1 MDQRVD
7 NERRLE
13 TAPGR
18 EAKPAVGQA
27 RPDGPWLERL
37 RARRR
42 MVLILTALVIV
53 AVAATVYWW
62 VNSVAYE
69 STDDAFIDARTV
81 PVSAQISAAIVDV
94 PVTDNQLVEAGAV
107 LLRLDDRDY
116 RAQVDQAKAQMSQA
130 QASITSVEAQVAAQQ
145 ARIEQAEKQTAQA
158 QAALTFA
165 KQEDDRYQRLVKTGA
180 VTVEQAQQYT
190 SNFLQVQASFAAA
203 ERNESATRMQLP
215 VLQAQRTQ
223 AEAQVEQARAALEQ
237 AETNL
242 SRTTITAPV
251 AGRIARLTAAKGAY
265 AAVGQALIMFVPREV
280 WVTANFKE
288 TQLRSVPS
296 RRPGDDQDRRLSRA
310 TSSKATST
318 ASRRAA
324 APPSACCR
332 RKTRPAT
339 TSRSSSACRS
349 RSFSTSRPTSCSAP
363 ACRSSR
369 PSGCDERSAAAT
381 AGGRESRSAAGDRNP
396 WLIAIVVSIAT
407 FMVVLDTAIANV
419 ALRYIAGSLAVE
431 RRREHL
437 GDHHLP
443 RRQRCRSAD
452 QRLAL
457 QRDRAQ
463 ALLHAVRCGLH
474 RRLAAVRPA
483 PAASARCCCSA
494 SCRGSAAA
502 ACRPASRR
510 CSRIRFRRRSAPQA
524 FALYGVAVIV
534 APTVG
539 PTIGGWITDNYSWHW
554 IFFINVPIG
563 SFRSPWCSG
572 WWWSREVLERERRER
587 LADGLKI
594 DWQGFVLVALSFGS
608 LEVVLDRGQ
617 IEDWFHSSLHHRPSP
632 TIALCSFLFFIPW
645 ELTHSDPI
653 VDIRLLCRR
662 QFGMAFLVM
671 MAVGAILFGSTQITP
686 QLMQTNFR
694 LHRDAVRPRADA
706 WAASPC

>member
-53 AVAATVYWW
+53 AVAATVFWW

-116 RAQVDQAKAQMSQA
+116 RAQADQAKAQMSQA

-251 AGRIARLTAAKGAY
+251 AGRIARLTAAKGVY

-288 TQLRSVPS
+288 TQLRSV
-296 RRPGDDQDRRLSRA
+296 RPGDSVTIKIDAFPHHKFKGHVD
-310 TSSKATST
+310 
-318 ASRRAA
+318 
-324 APPSACCR
+324 
-332 RKTRPAT
+332 
-339 TSRSSSACRS
+339 
-349 RSFSTSRPTSCSAP
+349 
-363 ACRSSR
+363 
-369 PSGCDERSAAAT
+369 
-381 AGGRESRSAAGDRNP
+381 
-396 WLIAIVVSIAT
+396 SIQ
-407 FMVVLDTAIANV
+407 
-419 ALRYIAGSLAVE
+419 AGSGTAFSLLPAENATGNYVKIVQRVPVKIVFDE
-431 RRREHL
+431 QPDVLL
-437 GDHHLP
+437 GP
-443 RRQRCRSAD
+443 GMS
-452 QRLAL
+452 
-457 QRDRAQ
+457 
-463 ALLHAVRCGLH
+463 V
-474 RRLAAVRPA
+474 V
-483 PAASARCCCSA
+483 
-494 SCRGSAAA
+494 
-502 ACRPASRR
+502 
-510 CSRIRFRRRSAPQA
+510 
-524 FALYGVAVIV
+524 
-534 APTVG
+534 PTV
-539 PTIGGWITDNYSWHW
+539 
-554 IFFINVPIG
+554 
-563 SFRSPWCSG
+563 R
-572 WWWSREVLERERRER
+572 
-587 LADGLKI
+587 
-594 DWQGFVLVALSFGS
+594 
-608 LEVVLDRGQ
+608 
-617 IEDWFHSSLHHRPSP
+617 
-632 TIALCSFLFFIPW
+632 
-645 ELTHSDPI
+645 
-653 VDIRLLCRR
+653 
-662 QFGMAFLVM
+662 
-671 MAVGAILFGSTQITP
+671 
-686 QLMQTNFR
+686 
-694 LHRDAVRPRADA
+694 VR
-706 WAASPC
+706 

>member
-53 AVAATVYWW
+53 AVAATVFWW

-116 RAQVDQAKAQMSQA
+116 RAQADQAKAQMSQA

-251 AGRIARLTAAKGAY
+251 AGRIARLTAAKGVY

-288 TQLRSVPS
+288 TQLRSV
-296 RRPGDDQDRRLSRA
+296 RPGDSVTIKIDAFPHHKFKGHVD
-310 TSSKATST
+310 
-318 ASRRAA
+318 
-324 APPSACCR
+324 
-332 RKTRPAT
+332 
-339 TSRSSSACRS
+339 
-349 RSFSTSRPTSCSAP
+349 
-363 ACRSSR
+363 
-369 PSGCDERSAAAT
+369 
-381 AGGRESRSAAGDRNP
+381 
-396 WLIAIVVSIAT
+396 SIQ
-407 FMVVLDTAIANV
+407 
-419 ALRYIAGSLAVE
+419 AGSGTAFSLLPAENATGNYVKIVQRVPVKIVFDE
-431 RRREHL
+431 QPDILL
-437 GDHHLP
+437 GP
-443 RRQRCRSAD
+443 GMS
-452 QRLAL
+452 
-457 QRDRAQ
+457 
-463 ALLHAVRCGLH
+463 V
-474 RRLAAVRPA
+474 V
-483 PAASARCCCSA
+483 
-494 SCRGSAAA
+494 
-502 ACRPASRR
+502 
-510 CSRIRFRRRSAPQA
+510 
-524 FALYGVAVIV
+524 
-534 APTVG
+534 PTV
-539 PTIGGWITDNYSWHW
+539 
-554 IFFINVPIG
+554 
-563 SFRSPWCSG
+563 R
-572 WWWSREVLERERRER
+572 
-587 LADGLKI
+587 
-594 DWQGFVLVALSFGS
+594 
-608 LEVVLDRGQ
+608 
-617 IEDWFHSSLHHRPSP
+617 
-632 TIALCSFLFFIPW
+632 
-645 ELTHSDPI
+645 
-653 VDIRLLCRR
+653 
-662 QFGMAFLVM
+662 
-671 MAVGAILFGSTQITP
+671 
-686 QLMQTNFR
+686 
-694 LHRDAVRPRADA
+694 VR
-706 WAASPC
+706 

>member
-53 AVAATVYWW
+53 AVAATVFWW

-69 STDDAFIDARTV
+69 FTDDAFIDARTV

-251 AGRIARLTAAKGAY
+251 AGRVARLTAAKGAY

-288 TQLRSVPS
+288 TQLADAA
-296 RRPGDDQDRRLSRA
+296 RPAGDDQHRRLSGPQVQRPRRQHPGRQRHRLQPAAGGKRDRQLRQDRA
-310 TSSKATST
+310 AR
-318 ASRRAA
+318 AGQDRLRRAA
-324 APPSACCR
+324 R
-332 RKTRPAT
+332 RA
-339 TSRSSSACRS
+339 
-349 RSFSTSRPTSCSAP
+349 CSAP
-363 ACRSSR
+363 ACRS
-369 PSGCDERSAAAT
+369 
-381 AGGRESRSAAGDRNP
+381 
-396 WLIAIVVSIAT
+396 
-407 FMVVLDTAIANV
+407 
-419 ALRYIAGSLAVE
+419 
-431 RRREHL
+431 
-437 GDHHLP
+437 
-443 RRQRCRSAD
+443 
-452 QRLAL
+452 
-457 QRDRAQ
+457 
-463 ALLHAVRCGLH
+463 
-474 RRLAAVRPA
+474 
-483 PAASARCCCSA
+483 
-494 SCRGSAAA
+494 
-502 ACRPASRR
+502 
-510 CSRIRFRRRSAPQA
+510 
-524 FALYGVAVIV
+524 
-534 APTVG
+534 
-539 PTIGGWITDNYSWHW
+539 
-554 IFFINVPIG
+554 
-563 SFRSPWCSG
+563 
-572 WWWSREVLERERRER
+572 
-587 LADGLKI
+587 
-594 DWQGFVLVALSFGS
+594 
-608 LEVVLDRGQ
+608 
-617 IEDWFHSSLHHRPSP
+617 
-632 TIALCSFLFFIPW
+632 
-645 ELTHSDPI
+645 
-653 VDIRLLCRR
+653 CRR
-662 QFGMAFLVM
+662 
-671 MAVGAILFGSTQITP
+671 
-686 QLMQTNFR
+686 
-694 LHRDAVRPRADA
+694 VRVR
-706 WAASPC
+706 